1 MPASYLES
9 LLGER
14 EKIVLTAKQHWFI
27 LLGSIILEIILI
39 LLIFGA
45 TITAAVFFPA
55 YIGIIIAI
63 GFAILLI
70 PMISMVMDILNW
82 TNRLIIVT
90 NRRVIQISGVLNKN
104 VFDSSLEKV
113 NDIHMSQSAL
123 GRMFDY
129 GDIEILTG
137 SELGSNL
144 FRRIESPVRFKIA
157 LLNAKSELED
167 HGFGEDLV
175 ARPPAGAA
183 SPSQGGVPELILQ
196 LDNLRQQGLLTDE
209 EFQAKK
215 QKLLDRI

>member
-1 MPASYLES
+1 MPTSYLES

-27 LLGSIILEIILI
+27 LLGSIILEIFLI

-45 TITAAVFFPA
+45 TITAAIFFPA

-70 PMISMVMDILNW
+70 PLVTMTLDMLRW

-90 NRRVIQISGVLNKN
+90 NRRVIQLSGVFNKN

-113 NDIHMSQSAL
+113 NDILMSQSAL

-129 GDIEILTG
+129 GDIQILTG
-137 SELGSNL
+137 SELGVNL
-144 FRRIESPVRFKIA
+144 FKRIENPVHFKIA
-157 LLNAKSELED
+157 LLNAKSELEGFD
-167 HGFGEDLV
+167 HVRENSV
-175 ARPPAGAA
+175 AVAPPQ
-183 SPSQGGVPELILQ
+183 PTGVEALILQ
-196 LDNLRQQGLLTDE
+196 LDNLRQQGLLTEE
-209 EFQAKK
+209 EFELKKK
-215 QKLLDRI
+215 QVLDRI